1 MNVSE
6 IFIRRPIMTTLV
18 MMAILLIGIVAYRSL
33 PVSDLPNVDFPTI
46 RVSAS
51 LPGAGPETMASA
63 VATPLEKQ
71 FSTIAGL
78 DSMSSTSALG
88 VTQITLQF
96 NLSRNID
103 AAAQDVQTAIA
114 SATRLLPQ
122 NMPTPPTY
130 RKVNPADQPILYVAL
145 SSHIAPLSV
154 VDEYAETLLAQR
166 ISMIEG
172 VAEVNVYGSQKYA
185 VRVRVDPQAL
195 AARSIGIDDVAN
207 AVQSGNVNL
216 PIGTLWGANKAFTV
230 QASGQLMNAS
240 AYRSLIVAYRNG
252 SPVRLGELGTPVD
265 SVENDKVA
273 SWFNNDRAIVLAI
286 LRQPG
291 TNTVAVADSIKSILP
306 RFWASIPAS
315 MKLNVLYD
323 RSVSIKQSVR
333 DVQFTFLLALFL
345 VVFVIFLFLRN
356 VSATVIP
363 SLALPMSI
371 VGTFTVMYLAG
382 FNLDNLSLMA
392 LTLCL
397 GFVVDDAIVMLENI
411 VRRMEHGEEA
421 FEAALNGSR
430 QISFTIIS
438 MTLSLVAVFIPVLF
452 MGGIVGRLL
461 HEFAVTIAIAVLI
474 SGFISLSLTPML
486 CSLFLRPEMGRKHGR
501 IYMISERFFQRLLNA
516 YERSLKWVLKHRL
529 ATLITLFIFL
539 AATVYLY
546 IVIPKGFLPSED
558 TGRVIGATEAAQGI
572 SFESMAKHQMKVAG
586 IVKNDPNV
594 DIVMA
599 SIGVSGSNVSP
610 NAGNMLIRL
619 KPRNERQLSAD
630 QFIQELRPKLAAVP
644 GIRVY
649 LQNPPPIVVGG
660 VQTRSQYQFSL
671 QSPDIEPLYKY
682 APLLEAK
689 IRQLPG
695 FQDVTSNLQIKN
707 PQAMINIDRN
717 KASAVGLSAGQIE
730 NALQSA
736 YSSYQ
741 ISTIYAPNNEYQV
754 IIEIDPKY
762 SRDPSA
768 LSLLY
773 VRSTSGSLVPL
784 NTVANVDWT
793 VGPVTVNHLGQFPS
807 VTISFNLAPGKSL
820 GDAVNDV
827 QKAAQGIVPSTIT
840 SSLQGTAQAFA
851 SSMTGFGI
859 LILVAILVIY
869 IVLGILYE
877 SFVHP
882 ITILSGLPP
891 AGLGAL
897 ITLMIFHIDL
907 NLYAL
912 VGVLMLIGIVKKN
925 AIMMIDFALEAE
937 RKEGKKPEEAI
948 YEGAVIRFRPIMM
961 TTMSALMATLPIAL
975 GLGGGAESRR
985 PLGLAVVGGL
995 IFSQTVTL
1003 YMTPVIY
1010 IYLDK
1015 LQAYMKRVFA
1025 RFHYS

>member
-1 MNVSE
+1 
-6 IFIRRPIMTTLV
+6 
-18 MMAILLIGIVAYRSL
+18 
-33 PVSDLPNVDFPTI
+33 
-46 RVSAS
+46 
-51 LPGAGPETMASA
+51 
-63 VATPLEKQ
+63 
-71 FSTIAGL
+71 
-78 DSMSSTSALG
+78 
-88 VTQITLQF
+88 
-96 NLSRNID
+96 
-103 AAAQDVQTAIA
+103 
-114 SATRLLPQ
+114 
-122 NMPTPPTY
+122 
-130 RKVNPADQPILYVAL
+130 
-145 SSHIAPLSV
+145 
-154 VDEYAETLLAQR
+154 
-166 ISMIEG
+166 
-172 VAEVNVYGSQKYA
+172 
-185 VRVRVDPQAL
+185 
-195 AARSIGIDDVAN
+195 
-207 AVQSGNVNL
+207 
-216 PIGTLWGANKAFTV
+216 
-230 QASGQLMNAS
+230 
-240 AYRSLIVAYRNG
+240 
-252 SPVRLGELGTPVD
+252 
-265 SVENDKVA
+265 
-273 SWFNNDRAIVLAI
+273 
-286 LRQPG
+286 
-291 TNTVAVADSIKSILP
+291 
-306 RFWASIPAS
+306 
-315 MKLNVLYD
+315 
-323 RSVSIKQSVR
+323 
-333 DVQFTFLLALFL
+333 
-345 VVFVIFLFLRN
+345 
-356 VSATVIP
+356 
-363 SLALPMSI
+363 
-371 VGTFTVMYLAG
+371 
-382 FNLDNLSLMA
+382 
-392 LTLCL
+392 
-397 GFVVDDAIVMLENI
+397 
-411 VRRMEHGEEA
+411 
-421 FEAALNGSR
+421 
-430 QISFTIIS
+430 
-438 MTLSLVAVFIPVLF
+438 
-452 MGGIVGRLL
+452 
-461 HEFAVTIAIAVLI
+461 VTIAIAVLI